1 MSLANR
7 KRQYKMFMARG
18 QVDLANDQVKNH
30 PECIEEVKEEEVNS
44 KKDEVEVK
52 TKGKR

>member
-18 QVDLANDQVKNH
+18 QTALANDQVKAH
-30 PECIEEVKEEEVNS
+30 PEILKEIEAEKVP
-44 KKDEVEVK
+44 VETK
-52 TKGKR
+52 SKGKK